1 MKREQLRERA
11 TFISAL
17 RAFFSERDILEVD
30 TPLLSS
36 STTPDPA
43 IESIITTNA
52 HYLQTSPES
61 FMKRLLAEGSG
72 SIYQLAPA
80 FRAEEM
86 SPIHNAEF
94 LLLEWYRPG
103 FTMEQLMAEV
113 EELVSNFV
121 DIPSIEQMTVAEAF
135 ESVGVKDLLDT
146 DAKTLK
152 EYALAMGLP
161 SADEMELDWDGWIDY
176 FMVLLIQP
184 RFAHAAIF
192 LTHYP
197 ASQAALARL
206 SPEDSRV
213 AERFELLLNGIEI
226 ANGFRELTDAKE
238 QRTRFEKELE
248 KRRVLN
254 MDEVPLDEELLQ
266 ALASGM
272 PECSGVAVGVDRLM
286 MISQGKDTIQEVMPF
301 SIEVA

>member
-1 MKREQLRERA
+1 
-11 TFISAL
+11 
-17 RAFFSERDILEVD
+17 
-30 TPLLSS
+30 
-36 STTPDPA
+36 
-43 IESIITTNA
+43 
-52 HYLQTSPES
+52 
-61 FMKRLLAEGSG
+61 
-72 SIYQLAPA
+72 
-80 FRAEEM
+80 
-86 SPIHNAEF
+86 
-94 LLLEWYRPG
+94 
-103 FTMEQLMAEV
+103 
-113 EELVSNFV
+113 
-121 DIPSIEQMTVAEAF
+121 
-135 ESVGVKDLLDT
+135 
-146 DAKTLK
+146 
-152 EYALAMGLP
+152 MGLP